1 MSLVSE
7 HLEKRGVPFNTMT
20 HTRTH
25 TTLDEAQALSIATD
39 AVLKTVVLKTASG
52 HALAVVPA
60 TRRLSMAF
68 IRRATG
74 DAHVR
79 LATEAEL
86 QQHFGDFELGTIPP
100 LGSLLGVPV
109 FVDPEAMKHQRVVF
123 AAGSQTE
130 SILVRTEDLFARE
143 EPTVMPLSSPEEA
156 VAVEPAPPAAAK
168 PDAPKPTARKRTTTK
183 KAPKRA
189 VVKKKPTTRVTKK
202 KVHKRATVKKVK
214 KQTAKQPGK
223 KATAKKKTAK
233 RAVNTVTQRS
243 RRLTGKKS
251 AGVKKATAKRTAK
264 SAKRTS
270 NRLPRSSGSQRS

>member
-1 MSLVSE
+1 MSLVSD

-20 HTRTH
+20 HTRTY

-39 AVLKTVVLKTASG
+39 AVLKVVVLKTASG

-60 TRRLSMAF
+60 TRRLSMALT
-68 IRRATG
+68 RRATG

-86 QQHFGDFELGTIPP
+86 QQHFGGFELGAVPP

-109 FVDPEAMKHQRVVF
+109 FVDPEAMEHQRVVF

-130 SILVRTEDLFARE
+130 SILVRTGDLFARE

-156 VAVEPAPPAAAK
+156 VAVESAPPAAAK
-168 PDAPKPTARKRTTTK
+168 PGAAKPTARKRTTTK

-189 VVKKKPTTRVTKK
+189 VAKKKPATRVTKK
-202 KVHKRATVKKVK
+202 KVQRATVKKVK
-214 KQTAKQPGK
+214 KPTAKQPAK
-223 KATAKKKTAK
+223 KTPAKKKTAK

-243 RRLTGKKS
+243 GTLTGKKS
-251 AGVKKATAKRTAK
+251 AGVKKATTKTTAK
-264 SAKRTS
+264 TAKRTS